1 MVDWRDWMDAVGS
14 PRFPMLRLIPSI
26 RLLCLLTGLAVH
38 ADIGDTPDETR
49 PWAYRELTPGP
60 VPRGTGAV
68 RNPVDAFIRAGLTK
82 TGLEPA
88 LETDRA
94 TLLRRVTFDLT
105 GLPPTLDELRAF
117 LGDAAPD
124 AYERVVDR
132 LLASPHYGE
141 RWARHWLDLAHFAE
155 THGHDQDRI
164 RTHAWPYRDYL
175 IRSFNRDT
183 PYAQFIGEQVAGDVL
198 YPTDPWA
205 TVALGFAAG
214 GPWDESSLRD
224 IREDTLDRQ
233 IGRYLDRDDLLT
245 TVMSVVTS
253 TTVHCARCH
262 DHKFDPIPQR
272 DYYALQAV
280 FAGVERAN
288 RMVDFDPDIHVRRQ
302 ELRRRQLRVE
312 RRDAK
317 YLGSEESLKA
327 AARWEAATGPRV
339 VTWTTLRP
347 QVHVSTGGATLT
359 LLEDGSVLAGGDRP
373 ERDSYGFSI
382 EGPLPELRALRLEVL
397 PHESL
402 PQNGPGRADNG
413 NLHLSEIRVQVFEP
427 GTAQGKDVVLVDP
440 RADFNQADWTV
451 AHSVDGDDKTAW
463 GIHPQVGKAHQALY
477 GLKEPLKVGPE
488 SRLVVTLRQVH
499 GGGHLIGRARLS
511 ASGTSLSKELLPVA
525 INDLL
530 AIPASE
536 RTPEQVHEIVAH
548 ALGGTIHKE
557 LEALGPPSWV
567 YAVAHDFEP
576 DGSLKPLAAPREVRV
591 LRRGE
596 ITRPLEPATP
606 GTLSGV
612 GQLPARFEV
621 EEGAG
626 EGARR
631 AALARWLTDRDNP
644 LTWRSIVNRVWQQHF
659 GRGLVDTPNDF
670 GLMGSRPSHPEL
682 LDWLAIWFRDD
693 AGGSMKQLHRLL
705 VTSATYRQ
713 STKRAVTAAG
723 QDEVDPENRLLSRMN
738 RTRLDA
744 ECVRDALLQWAGHL
758 DLRMG
763 GPGDRQF
770 DLQPGIHVTPRVDYT
785 VFDPASAPGNRR
797 SIHRF
802 LFRTLPD
809 PFFEA
814 LDCPA
819 GDQLTPVRNNTV
831 TVQQALAMWNNPL
844 MTVQSERIA
853 HRLERETGTVES
865 RVERACEMVWGRL
878 PEAGERSELVGY
890 ARAHGLAN
898 LCRLLL
904 NSNEFVFVN

>member
-1 MVDWRDWMDAVGS
+1 MVQ
-14 PRFPMLRLIPSI
+14 LLQTI
-26 RLLCLLTGLAVH
+26 RLMCLLTGLAVH
-38 ADIGDTPDETR
+38 AAVVGKSDEAPV
-49 PWAYRELTPGP
+49 PWAYLELKPVP
-60 VPRGTGAV
+60 VPRVTTPV
-68 RNPVDAFIRAGLTK
+68 RNPVDAFIRVRLDEAGLK
-82 TGLEPA
+82 PA
-88 LETDRA
+88 PEADRA

-105 GLPPTLDELRAF
+105 GLPPTQDELRAF
-117 LGDAAPD
+117 LADDAPD

-132 LLASPHYGE
+132 LLGSPQHGE
-141 RWARHWLDLAHFAE
+141 RWARHWMDIAHFAE

-175 IRSFNRDT
+175 VRSFNRDT
-183 PYAQFIGEQVAGDVL
+183 PYARFIEEQVAGDVL
-198 YPTDPWA
+198 YPSDPWA

-288 RMVDFDPDIHVRRQ
+288 RRVDFDPEIHVRRQ
-302 ELRRRQLRVE
+302 ELRRRQLQVE
-312 RRDAK
+312 RRDEE
-317 YLGSEESLKA
+317 YLGSEELRRESEQ
-327 AARWEAATGPRV
+327 WEAAAERRRV
-339 VTWTTLRP
+339 SWTILRP
-347 QVHVSTGGATLT
+347 QVQVSTEGATLT
-359 LLEDGSVLAGGDRP
+359 LLEDGSVLAGGTRP
-373 ERDSYGFSI
+373 ERDTYVFTFD
-382 EGPLPELRALRLEVL
+382 GPLPELRVLRLEVM

-402 PQNGPGRADNG
+402 PQRGPGRADNG
-413 NLHLSEIRVQVFEP
+413 NLHLNGIQVQVFEP
-427 GTAQGKDVVLVDP
+427 GQVQGREVALIDP

-451 AHSVDGDDKTAW
+451 AHSVDGNDKTAW
-463 GIHPQVGKAHQALY
+463 GIHPEVGKAHQAVY
-477 GLKEPLKVGPE
+477 ALKEPLALGSG
-488 SRLVVTLRQVH
+488 SRLVVALRQVH
-499 GGGHLIGRARLS
+499 GGAHVIGRARLS
-511 ASGTSLSKELLPVA
+511 ASGVPLTEELLPMA
-525 INDLL
+525 INDL
-530 AIPASE
+530 ISVPPSK
-536 RTPEQVHEIVAH
+536 RTPAQALEIVAH
-548 ALGGTIHKE
+548 VVGDRIRKE
-557 LEALGPPSWV
+557 LDALGPPSWV

-576 DGSLKPLAAPREVRV
+576 DGGLKPLSAPREVRV

-596 ITRPLEPATP
+596 ITRPMEPATP

-612 GQLPARFEV
+612 GRLPARFELA
-621 EEGAG
+621 EGAG
-626 EGARR
+626 EGERR
-631 AALARWLTDRDNP
+631 AALARWLTDRTNP
-644 LTWRSIVNRVWQQHF
+644 LTWRSIVNRMWQQHF

-670 GLMGSRPSHPEL
+670 GRMGSAPSHPEL
-682 LDWLAIWFRDD
+682 LDWLAVWFRDEAD
-693 AGGSMKQLHRLL
+693 GSMKRLHRLL

-713 STKRAVTAAG
+713 STARAVLAPG
-723 QDEVDPENRLLSRMN
+723 QDDTDPDNRLLARMN

-744 ECVRDALLQWAGHL
+744 ECVRDALLYWAGHL

-770 DLQPGIHVTPRVDYT
+770 GLQPGIHVTPRVDYT
-785 VFDPASAPGNRR
+785 VFDPGSAAGNRR

-819 GDQLTPVRNNTV
+819 GDQLTPTRNNTV

-844 MTVQSERIA
+844 MAVQSERIA
-853 HRLERETGTVES
+853 HRLEQETGTVES

-878 PEAGERSELVGY
+878 PESGERSELVAY
-890 ARAHGLAN
+890 ARSHGLAN